1 MTTPRTQ
8 AWISPSG
15 LKLDVFVPFLGKYH
29 RPVSGRC
36 CQTCTPRS
44 WDGFYPEDLAALG
57 FRDASRVTE
66 ADTRFRGWLVRRV
79 CGFLAAWEWKIP
91 AESPGEL
98 LARVCSSRRVQD
110 AASGREPGS
119 GGDEGS
125 QRRWKEEVC
134 QILGEIQAPL
144 SPLLLRL
151 CHWLLPKLLTRLF
164 LGVQLHRGQLE
175 MVLRAAR
182 TPEVPLVFLCSHQS
196 PLDGPLLSFLLLS
209 QGIGLPRVA
218 VSPAAGPRLRSLLQ
232 RLGGIFLP
240 SGMAPARS
248 ARDEGL
254 PGAVLDAYVQ
264 EVLRSRQ
271 PLVLFLE
278 EPWAALRLAEPARR
292 WLLRLLRALRD
303 GAVPDVLLV
312 PVGITYDL
320 APGRAERDAA
330 PPQPLGVGSCLRA
343 AFQALLCRRPGCAQV
358 DFSQPFSLREF
369 LDNNLVRPVLTG
381 SHPEQLLLPTI
392 LGRRP
397 LDVGTVGTS
406 GPTLGTEEEILV
418 TALGLHA
425 LSGEGGP
432 GGPRIPRDGV
442 PCSGVGWR
450 LIPPDSE
457 CLSPAA
463 DSRACCA
470 VTAVGIT
477 AALLL
482 HRHQEVGEGF
492 RPPSPQGSI
501 PGGIP
506 PPLRAAFPV
515 GFPLPRGQH
524 SQQDPGAPQVLL
536 LPRLMWDFWEL
547 LEQLLLR
554 GRAVGFSGQLRALVG
569 HSLRLLQPPRGRPGA
584 AARARLGW
592 LAGGVRHHLAGE
604 AVGAC
609 AIRALLLE
617 VLPILGPP
625 SSLTRIVL
633 SRDELLHKILELLQL
648 LPPTLL
654 GLQVGTRGWPGI
666 PSPAGALGGD
676 RGVAC
681 RTGLACH
688 PFAVSPALPASR
700 LPQPGH
706 PGQAHPGGAAGG
718 GGGGRHPRT
727 SAGAQG
733 RGGSEVRCQLL
744 SPQAEGER
752 WGCDVAPRRC
762 WRGPSLG
769 FFTDDSDSDSE
780 HGVPKQCYKL
790 REPQS
795 FPGFLL
801 FLCRLLS
808 PVLQTYGRAVQFLQ
822 RPPWPQPEADCV
834 EALLEFLAEDED
846 GYPDRSLALS
856 SLQSFKDMGVLEE
869 LQTPV
874 GPALQLSQPFQS
886 ASNRERLAAFI
897 QQFTQL

>member
-1 MTTPRTQ
+1 MTPPRVQT
-8 AWISPSG
+8 WLSPLG
-15 LKLDVFVPFLGKYH
+15 PKLDVFIPFLGKYH

-44 WDGFYPEDLAALG
+44 WDGFYPENLAALG
-57 FRDASRVTE
+57 FRDASRLTE

-91 AESPGEL
+91 AEIPGEL
-98 LARVCSSRRVQD
+98 LERICSSRRVQD
-110 AASGREPGS
+110 AASSPEPGS
-119 GGDEGS
+119 RGDEGS
-125 QRRWKEEVC
+125 QRRWKEEIC

-151 CHWLLPKLLTRLF
+151 CHWLLPKLLTRVF

-196 PLDGPLLSFLLLS
+196 PVDGPLLSFLLLS
-209 QGIGLPRVA
+209 QGVGLPRVA
-218 VSPAAGPRLRSLLQ
+218 VSAATSPRLRSLLQ

-240 SGMAPARS
+240 SGMAPTWSDRG
-248 ARDEGL
+248 EGL

-278 EPWAALRLAEPARR
+278 EPSAFLPLADPARR

-312 PVGITYDL
+312 PVGIAYDV
-320 APGRAERDAA
+320 APGREEQDGA
-330 PPQPLGVGSCLRA
+330 PPEPLGLGSCLRA
-343 AFQALLCRRPGCAQV
+343 AFQALCCRHRGCAQV
-358 DFSQPFSLREF
+358 DFSQPFSLR
-369 LDNNLVRPVLTG
+369 VRQLHPLHPSQHWETLPGILLGFGLPGG
-381 SHPEQLLLPTI
+381 SRIHPGEI
-392 LGRRP
+392 P
-397 LDVGTVGTS
+397 LDVGNVGTS
-406 GPTLGTEEEILV
+406 GPALGTEEMLV

-425 LSGEGGP
+425 LS
-432 GGPRIPRDGV
+432 
-442 PCSGVGWR
+442 
-450 LIPPDSE
+450 
-457 CLSPAA
+457 
-463 DSRACCA
+463 DSRACSA

-482 HRHQEVGEGF
+482 HRHQEV
-492 RPPSPQGSI
+492 
-501 PGGIP
+501 
-506 PPLRAAFPV
+506 V
-515 GFPLPRGQH
+515 
-524 SQQDPGAPQVLL
+524 L
-536 LPRLMWDFWEL
+536 LPRLMGDFSEL

-554 GRAVGFSGQLRALVG
+554 GRAVGFSGQLRALLG
-569 HSLRLLQPPRGRPGA
+569 HSLRLLQPLLGPPGA
-584 AARARLGW
+584 ALGPPQASARARLGR
-592 LAGGVRHHLAGE
+592 LAAGVRHHLAGE

-617 VLPILGPP
+617 MLPILGPP

-633 SRDELLHKILELLQL
+633 TRDELLHKILELLQL

-654 GLQVGTRGWPGI
+654 GLQPCRPPDCHSLDI
-666 PSPAGALGGD
+666 LDKLILGG
-676 RGVAC
+676 
-681 RTGLACH
+681 L
-688 PFAVSPALPASR
+688 LEEE
-700 LPQPGH
+700 
-706 PGQAHPGGAAGG
+706 
-718 GGGGRHPRT
+718 
-727 SAGAQG
+727 
-733 RGGSEVRCQLL
+733 EV
-744 SPQAEGER
+744 EGER
-752 WGCDVAPRRC
+752 RGCDVAPRRFR
-762 WRGPSLG
+762 RGQSLG

-790 REPQS
+790 REPQA

-808 PVLQTYGRAVQFLQ
+808 PVLQSYGRAVEFLQ
-822 RPPWPQPEADCV
+822 RPPWPQPEAAYV

-856 SLQSFKDMGVLEE
+856 SLQSFKDMGVLKE
-869 LQTPV
+869 LQTPT

-886 ASNRERLAAFI
+886 ASNREKLAAFI

>member
-1 MTTPRTQ
+1 MTPPRIQT
-8 AWISPSG
+8 WTSPSDP
-15 LKLDVFVPFLGKYH
+15 KLDVCIPFLGKYR

-44 WDGFYPEDLAALG
+44 WDGFYPEDLEALG
-57 FRDASRVTE
+57 FRDASRLTE

-79 CGFLAAWEWKIP
+79 CGFLAAWEWNIP

-98 LARVCSSRRVQD
+98 LERVCSSRRVQD
-110 AASGREPGS
+110 AASSPEPGS
-119 GGDEGS
+119 RGDEGS
-125 QRRWKEEVC
+125 QRRWKEQIC

-151 CHWLLPKLLTRLF
+151 CHWLLPKLLTRVF
-164 LGVQLHRGQLE
+164 LGVRLHLGQLE

-196 PLDGPLLSFLLLS
+196 PVDGPLLSFLLLS

-218 VSPAAGPRLRSLLQ
+218 VSAGTSPRLRSLLQ

-240 SGMAPARS
+240 SGVVPTWSERG
-248 ARDEGL
+248 EGL

-278 EPWAALRLAEPARR
+278 EPSAFVRLADPARR

-312 PVGITYDL
+312 PVGIAYDV
-320 APGRAERDAA
+320 APGRVEQDGA
-330 PPQPLGVGSCLRA
+330 PPGPLGLGSCLRA
-343 AFQALLCRRPGCAQV
+343 AFQALCCWHRGCAQV

-369 LDNNLVRPVLTG
+369 VDSNLVGPILTG
-381 SHPEQLLLPTI
+381 NRPEQLLLPTI

-397 LDVGTVGTS
+397 LDVGNVGTP

-418 TALGLHA
+418 MALGLHA
-425 LSGEGGP
+425 LS
-432 GGPRIPRDGV
+432 
-442 PCSGVGWR
+442 
-450 LIPPDSE
+450 
-457 CLSPAA
+457 
-463 DSRACCA
+463 DSRACSA

-482 HRHQEVGEGF
+482 HRHQEV
-492 RPPSPQGSI
+492 
-501 PGGIP
+501 
-506 PPLRAAFPV
+506 V
-515 GFPLPRGQH
+515 
-524 SQQDPGAPQVLL
+524 L
-536 LPRLMWDFWEL
+536 LPRLMWDFSKL

-554 GRAVGFSGQLRALVG
+554 GRAVCFLGQLRALLG
-569 HSLRLLQPPRGRPGA
+569 HSLCLLQPPLRPPRA
-584 AARARLGW
+584 ALGPPPASARARLGR

-617 VLPILGPP
+617 MLPVLAPP
-625 SSLTRIVL
+625 SSLPRIVL

-654 GLQVGTRGWPGI
+654 GLQPCRPPDCHSLDI
-666 PSPAGALGGD
+666 LDKLILGG
-676 RGVAC
+676 
-681 RTGLACH
+681 
-688 PFAVSPALPASR
+688 
-700 LPQPGH
+700 
-706 PGQAHPGGAAGG
+706 
-718 GGGGRHPRT
+718 
-727 SAGAQG
+727 
-733 RGGSEVRCQLL
+733 LL
-744 SPQAEGER
+744 EEEEAEGECL
-752 WGCDVAPRRC
+752 GCDVAPRRFG
-762 WRGPSLG
+762 RGQSLG

-790 REPQS
+790 REPQG

-808 PVLQTYGRAVQFLQ
+808 PVLQSYGRAVQFLE
-822 RPPWPQPEADCV
+822 RPLWPQPEAAYV

-869 LQTPV
+869 LQTPT

-886 ASNRERLAAFI
+886 ASNREKLAAFI

>member
-1 MTTPRTQ
+1 MGCCGVCNPLNHPQFHRSFFVSAGFFPGPLSTS
-8 AWISPSG
+8 ASPSPQFG
-15 LKLDVFVPFLGKYH
+15 GVPSAMTPPKIQTWSGRSGPKLEVFIPFLGKYH

-57 FRDASRVTE
+57 FRDASRLTE

-91 AESPGEL
+91 AESAGEL

-110 AASGREPGS
+110 AASSREPGS

-125 QRRWKEEVC
+125 RKEEIC
-134 QILGEIQAPL
+134 QILREIQAPL

-196 PLDGPLLSFLLLS
+196 LVDGPLLSFLLLS

-218 VSPAAGPRLRSLLQ
+218 VSAGTSPGLRSLLQ

-240 SGMAPARS
+240 SGMSPARS
-248 ARDEGL
+248 DQDEGL

-264 EVLRSRQ
+264 EVLRGRQ

-303 GAVPDVLLV
+303 GAVPDVLLL
-312 PVGITYDL
+312 PVGIAYDL
-320 APGRAERDAA
+320 APGRAERDGA

-343 AFQALLCRRPGCAQV
+343 AFQALLSCQHRGCAQV

-369 LDNNLVRPVLTG
+369 VDNNLVGPILTG
-381 SHPEQLLLPTI
+381 NRPEQLLLPTI
-392 LGRRP
+392 LGRSP
-397 LDVGTVGTS
+397 LDVGTVGAPS
-406 GPTLGTEEEILV
+406 PSLGSEEQILV

-425 LSGEGGP
+425 LS
-432 GGPRIPRDGV
+432 
-442 PCSGVGWR
+442 
-450 LIPPDSE
+450 
-457 CLSPAA
+457 
-463 DSRACCA
+463 DSRACSA
-470 VTAVGIT
+470 VMAVGIT

-482 HRHQEVGEGF
+482 HRHQEAV
-492 RPPSPQGSI
+492 
-501 PGGIP
+501 
-506 PPLRAAFPV
+506 
-515 GFPLPRGQH
+515 
-524 SQQDPGAPQVLL
+524 L
-536 LPRLMWDFWEL
+536 LPRLMWDFSEL

-554 GRAVGFSGQLRALVG
+554 GRAVGFSGQLRALLG
-569 HSLRLLQPPRGRPGA
+569 HSLRLLQPPRAMPGPPEA
-584 AARARLGW
+584 SARARLGR

-604 AVGAC
+604 AAGAC

-617 VLPILGPP
+617 VLPIVGPP
-625 SSLTRIVL
+625 SSPTRIVL
-633 SRDELLHKILELLQL
+633 SRAELLHKILELLQL

-654 GLQVGTRGWPGI
+654 GLQPCQPPDCHSLHI
-666 PSPAGALGGD
+666 LDKLILGG
-676 RGVAC
+676 
-681 RTGLACH
+681 L
-688 PFAVSPALPASR
+688 LEEEE
-700 LPQPGH
+700 
-706 PGQAHPGGAAGG
+706 
-718 GGGGRHPRT
+718 
-727 SAGAQG
+727 
-733 RGGSEVRCQLL
+733 EVD
-744 SPQAEGER
+744 SER
-752 WGCDVAPRRC
+752 WGCDVAPRRRS
-762 WRGPSLG
+762 WRGQSLG
-769 FFTDDSDSDSE
+769 FFSDDSDSDGE

-790 REPQS
+790 REPQG

-822 RPPWPQPEADCV
+822 RPPWPQPEEDYV

-869 LQTPV
+869 LQTPT

-886 ASNRERLAAFI
+886 ASNREKLAAFI
-897 QQFTQL
+897 HQFTQL

>member
-1 MTTPRTQ
+1 MVEQGIPVERPSSPGPNPPGRTPRAEPPGPSV
-8 AWISPSG
+8 AWGRAGGILWGCVGVLPHTWAWRALRVCRGKCSNPAGDVGCEGALWGFFQGPSSTSASSSPQFGGVPPAMTPPRIQTWTSRSG
-15 LKLDVFVPFLGKYH
+15 PKLEVFIPFLGKYH

-57 FRDASRVTE
+57 FRDASRLTE

-91 AESPGEL
+91 AESAGEL
-98 LARVCSSRRVQD
+98 LARICSSRRVQD

-125 QRRWKEEVC
+125 QQLCKEEIC
-134 QILGEIQAPL
+134 QILREIQAPL

-196 PLDGPLLSFLLLS
+196 PVDGPLLSFLLLS
-209 QGIGLPRVA
+209 QGIGLPRVT
-218 VSPAAGPRLRSLLQ
+218 VSAGTSPRLRSLLQ

-248 ARDEGL
+248 DRDEGL
-254 PGAVLDAYVQ
+254 AGAVLDAYVQ

-278 EPWAALRLAEPARR
+278 EPSAALRLAEPARR

-303 GAVPDVLLV
+303 GTVPDVLLV
-312 PVGITYDL
+312 PVGIAYDV
-320 APGRAERDAA
+320 APGRVERDGA
-330 PPQPLGVGSCLRA
+330 PPQPLGVGSCLWA
-343 AFQALLCRRPGCAQV
+343 AFQALLSCQHRGCAQV

-369 LDNNLVRPVLTG
+369 VDNNLVGPVLTG
-381 SHPEQLLLPTI
+381 NRPEQLLLPTI
-392 LGRRP
+392 LGRSP
-397 LDVGTVGTS
+397 LDVGTVEASRPSS
-406 GPTLGTEEEILV
+406 GSEEEILV

-425 LSGEGGP
+425 LS
-432 GGPRIPRDGV
+432 
-442 PCSGVGWR
+442 
-450 LIPPDSE
+450 
-457 CLSPAA
+457 
-463 DSRACCA
+463 DSRACSA

-482 HRHQEVGEGF
+482 HRHQEAV
-492 RPPSPQGSI
+492 
-501 PGGIP
+501 
-506 PPLRAAFPV
+506 
-515 GFPLPRGQH
+515 
-524 SQQDPGAPQVLL
+524 L
-536 LPRLMWDFWEL
+536 LPRLMWDFSEL

-569 HSLRLLQPPRGRPGA
+569 HSLRLLQPPLRPPRA
-584 AARARLGW
+584 ALGPPEASARARLGQ

-654 GLQVGTRGWPGI
+654 GLQPCQPPDCHSLDI
-666 PSPAGALGGD
+666 LDKLILGG
-676 RGVAC
+676 
-681 RTGLACH
+681 
-688 PFAVSPALPASR
+688 
-700 LPQPGH
+700 
-706 PGQAHPGGAAGG
+706 
-718 GGGGRHPRT
+718 
-727 SAGAQG
+727 
-733 RGGSEVRCQLL
+733 LL
-744 SPQAEGER
+744 EEEEAEGER
-752 WGCDVAPRRC
+752 WGCDVAPHRRF
-762 WRGPSLG
+762 WRGQSLG
-769 FFTDDSDSDSE
+769 FFSDDSDSDSE

-790 REPQS
+790 REPQG

-822 RPPWPQPEADCV
+822 RPPWPQPEADYV

-869 LQTPV
+869 MQTPT

-886 ASNRERLAAFI
+886 ASNREKLAAFI
-897 QQFTQL
+897 HQFTQL

>member
-1 MTTPRTQ
+1 MTPPRIQT
-8 AWISPSG
+8 WLSPSCP
-15 LKLDVFVPFLGKYH
+15 KLDVFIPFLGKYH
-29 RPVSGRC
+29 RPVSVRC

-44 WDGFYPEDLAALG
+44 WDGFYPEELAALG
-57 FRDASRVTE
+57 FRDASRLTE

-79 CGFLAAWEWKIP
+79 CGFLAAWEWEIP

-98 LARVCSSRRVQD
+98 LERICSSTRVQD
-110 AASGREPGS
+110 AASSPEPGPR
-119 GGDEGS
+119 GDEGS
-125 QRRWKEEVC
+125 QRCCKEEIC

-151 CHWLLPKLLTRLF
+151 CHWLLPKLLTRVF

-209 QGIGLPRVA
+209 QGVGLPRVA
-218 VSPAAGPRLRSLLQ
+218 VSTGTSPRLRSLLQ

-240 SGMAPARS
+240 SGMAPTWS
-248 ARDEGL
+248 ERDEGL

-278 EPWAALRLAEPARR
+278 EPSAFLRLAEPARR
-292 WLLRLLRALRD
+292 WLLRLLRALRA
-303 GAVPDVLLV
+303 GAVPDALLV
-312 PVGITYDL
+312 PVGIAYDV
-320 APGRAERDAA
+320 APGRLEQAGA
-330 PPQPLGVGSCLRA
+330 PPEPLGLGSCLRA
-343 AFQALLCRRPGCAQV
+343 AFRALCCQRRGCAQV

-369 LDNNLVRPVLTG
+369 LDNNLVGPILRG
-381 SHPEQLLLPTI
+381 SPPEQLLLPTI

-397 LDVGTVGTS
+397 LDVGSVGNS

-425 LSGEGGP
+425 LS
-432 GGPRIPRDGV
+432 
-442 PCSGVGWR
+442 
-450 LIPPDSE
+450 
-457 CLSPAA
+457 
-463 DSRACCA
+463 DSRACSA

-482 HRHQEVGEGF
+482 HRHQEV
-492 RPPSPQGSI
+492 
-501 PGGIP
+501 
-506 PPLRAAFPV
+506 V
-515 GFPLPRGQH
+515 
-524 SQQDPGAPQVLL
+524 L
-536 LPRLMWDFWEL
+536 LPRLMWDFSEL

-554 GRAVGFSGQLRALVG
+554 GRAVGFSGQLRALLG
-569 HSLRLLQPPRGRPGA
+569 HSLHLLQPLLQPPLRLLQPPQA
-584 AARARLGW
+584 SARARLGR
-592 LAGGVRHHLAGE
+592 LAGGVRHQLAGE

-654 GLQVGTRGWPGI
+654 GLQPCRPPDCHSLDI
-666 PSPAGALGGD
+666 LDKLILGG
-676 RGVAC
+676 
-681 RTGLACH
+681 
-688 PFAVSPALPASR
+688 
-700 LPQPGH
+700 
-706 PGQAHPGGAAGG
+706 
-718 GGGGRHPRT
+718 
-727 SAGAQG
+727 
-733 RGGSEVRCQLL
+733 LL
-744 SPQAEGER
+744 EEEEAEGER
-752 WGCDVAPRRC
+752 WGCDVAPRHLG
-762 WRGPSLG
+762 RGQSLG
-769 FFTDDSDSDSE
+769 FFTDDSDSDGE

-790 REPQS
+790 QEPQG

-808 PVLQTYGRAVQFLQ
+808 PVLLTYGRAVEFLQ
-822 RPPWPQPEADCV
+822 RPPWPQPEQDYV

-869 LQTPV
+869 LQTPT

-886 ASNRERLAAFI
+886 ASSRERLAAFI

>member
-1 MTTPRTQ
+1 MTPPRIQT
-8 AWISPSG
+8 WTSRSG
-15 LKLDVFVPFLGKYH
+15 PKLEVFIPFLGKYH

-44 WDGFYPEDLAALG
+44 WVGDFGVPGCWGVLHLQGFIPFFLPGWILPRG
-57 FRDASRVTE
+57 PGRSRVPRRQPPDGGGHAVPGLAGQE
-66 ADTRFRGWLVRRV
+66 GLWVPGSLGVENSSRERRGAPGADLQQQEVGGSGWGHPGRGWPPV
-79 CGFLAAWEWKIP
+79 LAILLEPSSLHPNTWVLGAPPCP
-91 AESPGEL
+91 ALPL
-98 LARVCSSRRVQD
+98 RVQD

-125 QRRWKEEVC
+125 QQRCKEEIC
-134 QILGEIQAPL
+134 QILREIQAPL

-196 PLDGPLLSFLLLS
+196 PVDGPLLSFLLLS
-209 QGIGLPRVA
+209 QGIGLPRVT
-218 VSPAAGPRLRSLLQ
+218 VSAGTSPRLRSLLQ

-248 ARDEGL
+248 DRDEGL
-254 PGAVLDAYVQ
+254 AGAVLDAYVQ

-278 EPWAALRLAEPARR
+278 EPSAALRLAEPARR

-303 GAVPDVLLV
+303 GTVPDILLV
-312 PVGITYDL
+312 PVGIAYDV
-320 APGRAERDAA
+320 APGRVERDGA

-343 AFQALLCRRPGCAQV
+343 AFQALLGCQHRGCAQV

-369 LDNNLVRPVLTG
+369 VDNNLVGPVLTG
-381 SHPEQLLLPTI
+381 NRPEQLLLPTI
-392 LGRRP
+392 LGRSP
-397 LDVGTVGTS
+397 LDVGTVEASSPSS
-406 GPTLGTEEEILV
+406 GSEEEILV

-425 LSGEGGP
+425 LS
-432 GGPRIPRDGV
+432 
-442 PCSGVGWR
+442 
-450 LIPPDSE
+450 
-457 CLSPAA
+457 
-463 DSRACCA
+463 DSRACSA

-482 HRHQEVGEGF
+482 HRHQEAV
-492 RPPSPQGSI
+492 
-501 PGGIP
+501 
-506 PPLRAAFPV
+506 
-515 GFPLPRGQH
+515 
-524 SQQDPGAPQVLL
+524 L
-536 LPRLMWDFWEL
+536 LPRLMWDFSEL

-569 HSLRLLQPPRGRPGA
+569 HSLRLLQPPLRPPRA
-584 AARARLGW
+584 ALGPPEASARARLGR

-654 GLQVGTRGWPGI
+654 GLQPCQPPDCHSLDIVDKLI
-666 PSPAGALGGD
+666 LGG
-676 RGVAC
+676 
-681 RTGLACH
+681 
-688 PFAVSPALPASR
+688 
-700 LPQPGH
+700 
-706 PGQAHPGGAAGG
+706 
-718 GGGGRHPRT
+718 
-727 SAGAQG
+727 
-733 RGGSEVRCQLL
+733 LL
-744 SPQAEGER
+744 EEEEAEGER
-752 WGCDVAPRRC
+752 WGCDVAPRRRF
-762 WRGPSLG
+762 WRGQSLG
-769 FFTDDSDSDSE
+769 FFSDDSDSDSE

-790 REPQS
+790 REPQG

-822 RPPWPQPEADCV
+822 RPPWPQPEADYV

-869 LQTPV
+869 LQTPT

-886 ASNRERLAAFI
+886 ASNREKLAAFI
-897 QQFTQL
+897 HQFTQL

>member
-1 MTTPRTQ
+1 MPSPRIQT
-8 AWISPSG
+8 WISHSG
-15 LKLDVFVPFLGKYH
+15 PKLEAFIPFLGKYH

-57 FRDASRVTE
+57 FRDASRMTE

-98 LARVCSSRRVQD
+98 LVRICSSTRVQD
-110 AASGREPGS
+110 AASGQEPGS

-125 QRRWKEEVC
+125 QRRWKEEIC

-182 TPEVPLVFLCSHQS
+182 TPEVPMVFLCSHQS
-196 PLDGPLLSFLLLS
+196 QVDGPLLSFILLS
-209 QGIGLPRVA
+209 QGIGLPRVTVGA
-218 VSPAAGPRLRSLLQ
+218 KTSPRLRSLLQ

-240 SGMAPARS
+240 SGMAPTWS
-248 ARDEGL
+248 DPDEGL

-278 EPWAALRLAEPARR
+278 EPLASLRLADPARR

-312 PVGITYDL
+312 PVGIAYDV
-320 APGRAERDAA
+320 APGRVEQDGAH
-330 PPQPLGVGSCLRA
+330 PQPLGIGSCLQA
-343 AFQALLCRRPGCAQV
+343 AFQALRCRHRGCAQV

-369 LDNNLVRPVLTG
+369 VDNNLVGPVLAAN
-381 SHPEQLLLPTI
+381 HPEQLLLPTI
-392 LGRRP
+392 LGRSL
-397 LDVGTVGTS
+397 LDVGNVGTS
-406 GPTLGTEEEILV
+406 SPNLGTEEEILV

-425 LSGEGGP
+425 LS
-432 GGPRIPRDGV
+432 DSSA
-442 PCSGVGWR
+442 CSA
-450 LIPPDSE
+450 I
-457 CLSPAA
+457 
-463 DSRACCA
+463 
-470 VTAVGIT
+470 TAVGIT

-482 HRHQEVGEGF
+482 HRHQEV
-492 RPPSPQGSI
+492 
-501 PGGIP
+501 
-506 PPLRAAFPV
+506 
-515 GFPLPRGQH
+515 
-524 SQQDPGAPQVLL
+524 VLL
-536 LPRLMWDFWEL
+536 PQLMWDFSEL

-569 HSLRLLQPPRGRPGA
+569 HSLRLLQPPLRPPRALGPPEA
-584 AARARLGW
+584 SARARLGQ
-592 LAGGVRHHLAGE
+592 LAAGIRHHLAGE
-604 AVGAC
+604 AVGAS

-617 VLPILGPP
+617 ALPILGPP

-654 GLQVGTRGWPGI
+654 GLQPCQPPDCHSLDI
-666 PSPAGALGGD
+666 LDKLILGGLLEEEE
-676 RGVAC
+676 AE
-681 RTGLACH
+681 
-688 PFAVSPALPASR
+688 
-700 LPQPGH
+700 
-706 PGQAHPGGAAGG
+706 
-718 GGGGRHPRT
+718 
-727 SAGAQG
+727 
-733 RGGSEVRCQLL
+733 SER
-744 SPQAEGER
+744 R
-752 WGCDVAPRRC
+752 GCDVAPRRF
-762 WRGPSLG
+762 WQGHSLG

-780 HGVPKQCYKL
+780 QGVPKQCYKL
-790 REPQS
+790 REPQG

-808 PVLQTYGRAVQFLQ
+808 PVLQTYSRAVEFLQ
-822 RPPWPQPEADCV
+822 RPPWPQPEEDYV
-834 EALLEFLAEDED
+834 EALLEFLAKDED

-856 SLQSFKDMGVLEE
+856 SMQSFKDMGVLEE
-869 LQTPV
+869 LQTPT
-874 GPALQLSQPFQS
+874 GPALQLSQAFQS
-886 ASNRERLAAFI
+886 ASNREKLAAFI
-897 QQFTQL
+897 HQFTQL

>member
-1 MTTPRTQ
+1 MAPPMIQ
-8 AWISPSG
+8 SWISHSG
-15 LKLDVFVPFLGKYH
+15 PKLEVFVPFLGKYH

-36 CQTCTPRS
+36 CQACTPRS

-98 LARVCSSRRVQD
+98 LVRICSNRRVQS

-119 GGDEGS
+119 RGDEGS
-125 QRRWKEEVC
+125 QRRWKEEIC

-164 LGVQLHRGQLE
+164 LGVQLHQGQLE

-196 PLDGPLLSFLLLS
+196 AVDGPLLSFVLLS
-209 QGIGLPRVA
+209 QRIGLPRVA
-218 VSPAAGPRLRSLLQ
+218 VGAGTSPRLRSLLQ

-240 SGMAPARS
+240 SGVAPTWS
-248 ARDEGL
+248 DVDEGL

-278 EPWAALRLAEPARR
+278 EPSAALRLAAPARR

-312 PVGITYDL
+312 PVGIAYDV
-320 APGRAERDAA
+320 APGGVEQDGA
-330 PPQPLGVGSCLRA
+330 PPQPLGIGSCLRA
-343 AFQALLCRRPGCAQV
+343 AFRALRCRHRGCAQV

-369 LDNNLVRPVLTG
+369 VDNNLVGPVLTG
-381 SHPEQLLLPTI
+381 NHPEQLLLPAI
-392 LGRRP
+392 LGRSP
-397 LDVGTVGTS
+397 LDVGSVGTPRPS
-406 GPTLGTEEEILV
+406 LGTEEEILV

-425 LSGEGGP
+425 LS
-432 GGPRIPRDGV
+432 DSSA
-442 PCSGVGWR
+442 CS
-450 LIPPDSE
+450 
-457 CLSPAA
+457 
-463 DSRACCA
+463 A

-482 HRHQEVGEGF
+482 HRHRENPALF
-492 RPPSPQGSI
+492 PQ
-501 PGGIP
+501 
-506 PPLRAAFPV
+506 LV
-515 GFPLPRGQH
+515 
-524 SQQDPGAPQVLL
+524 L
-536 LPRLMWDFWEL
+536 LPRLMRDFSEL

-554 GRAVGFSGQLRALVG
+554 GRAVGFSGQLRALVE
-569 HSLRLLQPPRGRPGA
+569 HSLRLLQPPPGPPSPPGPPKA
-584 AARARLGW
+584 SARARLGR
-592 LAGGVRHHLAGE
+592 LAAGIRHHLARE

-617 VLPILGPP
+617 LLPVLGPP

-633 SRDELLHKILELLQL
+633 SRDELLRKILQLLQL
-648 LPPTLL
+648 LRPTLL
-654 GLQVGTRGWPGI
+654 GLQPCQPPDCHSLDILDKLILRG
-666 PSPAGALGGD
+666 L
-676 RGVAC
+676 
-681 RTGLACH
+681 LEE
-688 PFAVSPALPASR
+688 
-700 LPQPGH
+700 
-706 PGQAHPGGAAGG
+706 
-718 GGGGRHPRT
+718 
-727 SAGAQG
+727 
-733 RGGSEVRCQLL
+733 EV
-744 SPQAEGER
+744 AEGER
-752 WGCDVAPRRC
+752 RGCDVAPRRF
-762 WRGPSLG
+762 WQGHSLG

-780 HGVPKQCYKL
+780 QGLPKQCYKL
-790 REPQS
+790 REPQG

-822 RPPWPQPEADCV
+822 RAPWPQPEEDYV

-846 GYPDRSLALS
+846 GESRGGRSCFSDPPSQAEGPGGVTFGGSLGISLPTGYPDRSLALS

-869 LQTPV
+869 LQTPT
-874 GPALQLSQPFQS
+874 GRALQLSQPFQS
-886 ASNRERLAAFI
+886 ASSREKLAAFI